1 MDDIIGEEYLETG
14 GCEPIEVIEYD
25 ACGVIEFAV
34 RADDMQALSLL
45 RQIEPG
51 KTRWINVD
59 GKCTKEDVLRIT
71 EQFKIHPIVT
81 GNIYKKSE
89 RTRIEEYD
97 SYLYIVAKM
106 IYYSGEELIVEHE
119 DFILGE
125 NYVISFGEERG
136 DVFDG
141 IRNRIRNAG
150 TQIRKYGA
158 DYLMYAL
165 LESIVDGY
173 FTVLETINEKI
184 DALEESVM
192 ENTDQGHL
200 RLISAI
206 KKDLLRV
213 NRCVWPLRDVAS
225 LMGKESTKL
234 IKRETAPYLR
244 DVYGH
249 IVQVI
254 DSADTSR
261 ELLSG
266 LAEMHLSNTSYKLNE
281 IMKILTIISTIFI
294 PLTFIVGVY
303 GMNFRYMPELESQW
317 GYGVTWAV
325 MLVIGGLMIAY
336 FKRKKWF

>member
-1 MDDIIGEEYLETG
+1 MDDTIGGILSDTG

-25 ACGVIEFAV
+25 ADEVVEFTV
-34 RADDMQALSLL
+34 RPDDAEALSSLS
-45 RQIEPG
+45 RIAPG
-51 KTRWINVD
+51 RMRWINVD
-59 GKCTKEDVLRIT
+59 GKCTQEDVRRIA
-71 EQFKIHPIVT
+71 EQFKIHPIVA

-106 IYYSGEELIVEHE
+106 IYYSGGELIVEHE

-125 NYVISFGEERG
+125 NYVLSFGEERG

-141 IRNRIRNAG
+141 IRSRIRSSG
-150 TQIRKYGA
+150 TQVRKFGA
-158 DYLMYAL
+158 DYLMYSL
-165 LESIVDGY
+165 LEAIVDGY
-173 FTVLETINEKI
+173 FDVLEAINEKI
-184 DALEESVM
+184 DALEEAVM

-200 RLISAI
+200 RTIRAI

-225 LMGKESTKL
+225 LLGKESTSL
-234 IKRETAPYLR
+234 IRRETAPYLR

-266 LAEMHLSNTSYKLNE
+266 LAELHLSNTSNKLNE
-281 IMKILTIISTIFI
+281 IMKILTVISTIFI

-303 GMNFRYMPELESQW
+303 GMNFHYMPELESRW
-317 GYGVTWAV
+317 GYGVIWAV
-325 MLVIGGLMIAY
+325 MLVIGGIMIAY

>member
-1 MDDIIGEEYLETG
+1 MDTIGGKIPDTG

-25 ACGVIEFAV
+25 TQGIVEFTV
-34 RADDMQALSLL
+34 RADDLSALSSLS
-45 RQIEPG
+45 QIEPG
-51 KTRWINVD
+51 KIRWINVD
-59 GKCTKEDVLRIT
+59 GKCPEEVVQRIA
-71 EQFKIHPIVT
+71 EQFKIHPLVT
-81 GNIYKKSE
+81 GNILKKGE

-97 SYLYIVAKM
+97 AFLYIVAKM
-106 IYYSGEELIVEHE
+106 IYYSGDELIVEHE

-125 NYVISFGEERG
+125 NFVISFGDERG

-141 IRNRIRNAG
+141 IRNRIRSAG
-150 TQIRKYGA
+150 TQIRKFAA
-158 DYLMYAL
+158 DYLMCAL
-165 LESIVDGY
+165 LEAIVDGY
-173 FTVLETINEKI
+173 FAVLETINEKI

-225 LMGKESTKL
+225 LLGKEPATL
-234 IKRETAPYLR
+234 IKSETAPYLR

-254 DSADTSR
+254 DSADNSR

-266 LAEMHLSNTSYKLNE
+266 LAEMHVSNTSNKLNE

-303 GMNFRYMPELESQW
+303 GMNFRYMPELEARW
-317 GYGVTWAV
+317 GYGITWAI
-325 MLVIGGLMIAY
+325 MLVIGGVMVVY